1 MITMGK
7 LLKQQ
12 RRGKGSPAY
21 RAPSHRYKVDLAY
34 RPYDE
39 VERAGFMRG
48 QVLSFVDDPGR
59 HAVLM
64 EVLFENSQ
72 KSLLLAPEG
81 IAVGDHMGTGGT
93 GASLE
98 LGSVLPLSK
107 IPDGAYIYNIEMRAG
122 DGGKL
127 VRTPGTYATIVSRE
141 GDNVFVKL
149 PSKVTKV
156 LLDKCRAQ
164 LGIVCGG
171 GRLERPLMKAGNSHY
186 KKHAQNRKW
195 PVNRGV
201 HMSAYTHPFG
211 GKQHHK
217 GRGSATSRGAP
228 PGRKVGHIAARST
241 GRKKVH
247 VEEQKLEQR
256 QSWE

>member
-1 MITMGK
+1 MGK

-12 RRGKGSPAY
+12 RRGKGSGAY
-21 RAPSHRYKVDLAY
+21 RAPSHRYKHELAFLKYDDL
-34 RPYDE
+34 
-39 VERAGFMRG
+39 ERNGVRRG
-48 QVLSFVDDPGR
+48 QVVGFVDDPGR
-59 HAVLM
+59 SALLM
-64 EVLFENSQ
+64 EVMFEDGMTNAF
-72 KSLLLAPEG
+72 LAPEG
-81 IAVGDHMGTGGT
+81 AFIGQQIFTGAKASMGTGNI
-93 GASLE
+93 
-98 LGSVLPLSK
+98 LPISR
-107 IPDGAYIYNIEMRAG
+107 IPDGAPIYNIEMAPG

-127 VRTPGTYATIVSRE
+127 VRTPGSYASVVSHE
-141 GDNVFVKL
+141 KGYVYVKM
-149 PSKVTKV
+149 PSKHT
-156 LLDKCRAQ
+156 LILQGTCRAQ

-171 GRLERPLMKAGNSHY
+171 GRLEMPLMKAGTNFY

-217 GRGSATSRGAP
+217 GRGSATSRNAP

-247 VEEQKLEQR
+247 VEEMKIGEAKKR
-256 QSWE
+256 